1 MRSHTHIQKLI
12 NFYFIILKNSIDK
25 ISIMSNNEKFI
36 VGLGNPGKEYIKNR
50 HNIGFLLLEKFS
62 EKYNSKFTLKNKLK
76 SWYSEFKIDNFT
88 YRLFMP
94 NTFMNNSGDAI
105 RAIVDWYKIDLDQ
118 LFIIVDDIDL
128 PLGKIRFR
136 KKGSSGGHNGL
147 KDIIKKLQT
156 ENFNRI
162 KIGIGGAPINEKG
175 KTFNTI
181 SHVLGNISSEESLT
195 LDKVYKQLIESL
207 AELNTKNEDYI
218 INELNSF
225 HKEKN

>member
-1 MRSHTHIQKLI
+1 MDK
-12 NFYFIILKNSIDK
+12 NDKFII
-25 ISIMSNNEKFI
+25 
-36 VGLGNPGKEYIKNR
+36 GLGNPGKEYVNSR
-50 HNIGFLLLEKFS
+50 HNIGFIILENFS

-76 SWYSEFKIDNFT
+76 SLYSEFKINNSTF
-88 YRLFMP
+88 RLFMP
-94 NTFMNNSGDAI
+94 NTFMNNSGDAV

-147 KDIIKKLQT
+147 KNIINKLQT

-162 KIGIGGAPINEKG
+162 RIGIGSPTLIEKN

-181 SHVLGNISSEESLT
+181 SHVLGNISSKENLI
-195 LDKVYKQLIESL
+195 LDKVYAQLIESL
-207 AELNTKNEDYI
+207 EQLNTKDEDYI

-225 HKEKN
+225 YKEKN

>member
-1 MRSHTHIQKLI
+1 M
-12 NFYFIILKNSIDK
+12 N
-25 ISIMSNNEKFI
+25 NNEKFI
-36 VGLGNPGKEYIKNR
+36 IGLGNPGKEYIKNR
-50 HNIGFLLLEKFS
+50 HNIGFLLLENFS
-62 EKYNSKFTLKNKLK
+62 EKYDSKFTLKNKLK
-76 SWYSEFKIDNFT
+76 SWYSEFKINGST

-94 NTFMNNSGDAI
+94 NTFMNNSGDAV
-105 RAIVDWYKIDLDQ
+105 RAIVDWYKIDFDQ

-162 KIGIGGAPINEKG
+162 KIGIGSPPFNEKN
-175 KTFNTI
+175 KKFNTI
-181 SHVLGNISSEESLT
+181 SHVLGNISLKESLT
-195 LDKVYKQLIESL
+195 LNKVYKKLIESL
-207 AELNTKNEDYI
+207 IELSFKNEDHI

-225 HKEKN
+225 YRKKN

>member
-1 MRSHTHIQKLI
+1 MK
-12 NFYFIILKNSIDK
+12 K
-25 ISIMSNNEKFI
+25 NEKYI
-36 VGLGNPGKEYIKNR
+36 IGLGNPGEEYCNSR
-50 HNIGFLLLEKFS
+50 HNIGFLTLENFS
-62 EKYNSKFTLKNKLK
+62 EKYNSKFSLKNKIK
-76 SWYSEFKIDNFT
+76 SWYSEIKINNFT

-94 NTFMNNSGDAI
+94 NTFMNNSGDAV

-147 KDIIKKLQT
+147 KNIINRLQT

-162 KIGIGGAPINEKG
+162 RIGIGSPNLIEKTN
-175 KTFNTI
+175 KNFNTI
-181 SHVLGNISSEESLT
+181 SHVLGKISTKETLV
-195 LDKVYKQLIESL
+195 LDKVYKQLISSL
-207 AELNTKNEDYI
+207 EQLNSKNEDFI

-225 HKEKN
+225 HREKN